1 MRCKNCRTKMKPGMA
16 FCPQCGTPVT
26 NDKGVALS
34 DKQKKIFLS
43 AGIAVLLAL
52 VVLGILFA
60 VNHKR
65 PVTEEAA
72 GDQQNIT
79 ELELEQ
85 EELADYPVVTQ
96 ESMAAAQNQGP
107 ENMYSFDLEAMD
119 HQPAE
124 KVAGTEWDS
133 DLFYELE
140 GINDSETKGIGTLGT
155 CTLSQYCMWDT
166 ATNGEILYEVY
177 SDPDSGQIYK
187 ITSVREYEEEPLDII
202 DYYYRDGKPYFVFW
216 REDNVYTPSFA
227 SVKIPGTRFYF
238 ENDALVQVRT
248 VLEYSLKVSQT
259 TLKPQGRSDYEE
271 FDYFTAPDEIRAQY
285 DAYELE
291 WLNRSYN
298 TYDAILAS
306 GHIGKI
312 CGTVM
317 TQRGLPVSGC
327 SVLLQNQN
335 NGEIVCSMQ
344 TDENGEYTGYV
355 YQDDA
360 DYQLYIDGGDDYQDL
375 YIHEIHVTQGTG
387 IYEYDPVMIT
397 DASDSIQVKLHT
409 LDATTRNT
417 KEGTEAKA
425 LSGQIVIRKGMN
437 TRKGEA
443 VYTGSTDESGQ
454 AEITLPRGHYTIET
468 AADGYERTWKSIMV
482 NPYLDEGED
491 APVETSV
498 YLIPALPEGESA
510 FVLTWRDDVE
520 VDLDLTLFTS
530 LAGDDGNMS
539 HIGEGIATDDAQD
552 YLVRDNSS
560 GCEVIYGSAAYGQGP
575 LKVYVCNYT
584 QVQRHLP
591 FASWR
596 DLDIHLYIYQ
606 PDGQVAEFRPDE
618 NAGGVVW
625 EAAAVRNGS
634 ISAYNRFYD
643 NIEGK
648 SWWQEEK
655 GDFVLSKE
663 DEAIFLGVA
672 YRMSGDGKWSPEEL
686 MEKCRNEQY
695 DRNICSLDN
704 MMTYIFQFSGDIWT
718 LDAIPYEENEDGSL
732 RKYLM
737 RGVFDKAKR
746 ICGELFYYD
755 LKPEDFMFDYPGKFG
770 EEIMEYNESYNELIY
785 SDADE
790 GEADSIDIVSV
801 KYDPEQDNY
810 VVLVNLFMWGS
821 GSAWQEEYMSS
832 WGIWKNYC
840 TQSTIFRVEPTTD
853 NSFGYRILS
862 IETHEQSER
871 AFSDFFE
878 DKITIP
884 YYGEYVTCSE
894 YFERIEYKGT
904 YVIADI
910 DNDYQN
916 ELVLLYDTSKVFC
929 ALDITPDGS
938 IQAVDLESYIYSPL
952 TGGICNVD
960 GEIWISGGDGSHM
973 NRNDH
978 EFCKFVED
986 EVVDQIS
993 LMAWYDNPED
1003 RYNELSNF
1011 TYNDQKI
1018 TMVQYEA
1025 ILNKFYE
1032 HRDEEGYADTCDS
1045 FWGLAEEE
1053 TYGWKPKYTFD
1064 EWRGF

>member
-1 MRCKNCRTKMKPGMA
+1 MRCRNCHTKMKPDMV
-16 FCPQCGTPVT
+16 FCPKCGTPVT
-26 NDKGVALS
+26 NEKGIALS
-34 DKQKKIFLS
+34 DKQKKTLLIV
-43 AGIAVLLAL
+43 GGVVLLAL
-52 VVLGILFA
+52 VAGGILFA

-72 GDQQNIT
+72 GEQQDIT

-85 EELADYPVVTQ
+85 EEPADYPVVTQ
-96 ESMAAAQNQGP
+96 ESMSAAQNQGP

-227 SVKIPGTRFYF
+227 SIRIPGTRFYF

-248 VLEYSLKVSQT
+248 VLKDSLRVSQT

-271 FDYFTAPDEIRAQY
+271 FDYFTAPDEVMAQY

-298 TYDAILAS
+298 TYAAILAS

-312 CGTVM
+312 CGTVT

-335 NGEIVCSMQ
+335 SGEIVCSMQ

-425 LSGQIVIRKGMN
+425 LSSQIIIRKGMN
-437 TRKGEA
+437 ARKGEA

-468 AADGYERTWKSIMV
+468 AVDGYERTWKSITV
-482 NPYLDEGED
+482 NPYMEEGED

-498 YLIPALPEGESA
+498 YLIPALAEGESA

-530 LAGDDGNMS
+530 LAGDDGNMG
-539 HIGEGIATDDAQD
+539 HIGEGITTDDAQD
-552 YLVRDNSS
+552 YLVSDNSS

-575 LKVYVCNYT
+575 LKAYVCNYT
-584 QVQRHLP
+584 QAQRHLP

-648 SWWQEEK
+648 SWWQDEK

-663 DEAIFLGVA
+663 DEAIFLGIA
-672 YRMSGDGKWSPEEL
+672 YRMAGDGKWSPEEL
-686 MEKCRNEQY
+686 IEKCKNEQY

-718 LDAIPYEENEDGSL
+718 LDDLPYEVNKEEGYE
-732 RKYLM
+732 KYLIK
-737 RGVFDKAKR
+737 GGFEKAKR
-746 ICGELFYYD
+746 ICRELFYYD
-755 LKPEDFMFDYPGKFG
+755 LKPEDFMFDYPGEFG
-770 EEIMEYNESYNELIY
+770 ECIIEYNESYNELIY
-785 SDADE
+785 SEAAE
-790 GEADSIDIVSV
+790 GESLGDDIVSV

-810 VVLVNLFMWGS
+810 MVWVNSFYHYS
-821 GSAWQEEYMSS
+821 D
-832 WGIWKNYC
+832 IWKNEC

-862 IETHEQSER
+862 IETHEQSEK

-884 YYGEYVTCSE
+884 HLGENVTCSE
-894 YFERIEYKGT
+894 YFESSEYRT
-904 YVIADI
+904 SYVIADI

-916 ELVLLYDTSKVFC
+916 ELVLLSDDGMGKLFC

-938 IQAVDLESYIYSPL
+938 TQVLDLETYIYSPL
-952 TGGICNVD
+952 IGRICNVD
-960 GEIWISGGDGSHM
+960 GEIWISGSYGWDM
-973 NRNDH
+973 NSEQR
-978 EFCKFVED
+978 ELCKFVGD

-1003 RYNELSNF
+1003 RYNDLSYF

-1018 TMVQYEA
+1018 TMEQYEA
-1025 ILNKFYE
+1025 INNKFYE
-1032 HRDEEGYADTCDS
+1032 HSNEEEYVDTWDAFWCLAD
-1045 FWGLAEEE
+1045 EE

-1064 EWRGF
+1064 EWRG